1 MDYIISS
8 GIIESGI
15 ILNGLDTM
23 VVSSGGTADSTEV
36 NSGGRMTVFS
46 GGMAENT
53 VVNSSG
59 LAHVSGTAT
68 GTEVNFGGTMYVSRG
83 GTVNDTTLAGTLILM
98 DFRYSGTANRTTVNS
113 GGIVSA
119 YRCTMNR
126 TTVNSGGRMYVS
138 SGCTMNNT
146 TVNSDG
152 RVYLGSG
159 GVVNN
164 AVFNS
169 GCRFLVSSGGKMT
182 GAITVED
189 GAIVQ
194 AGLAILDFNISE
206 LGPGEV
212 SLVNN
217 LSLLQNL
224 SHFTLTVSGTQE
236 NGTYSLA
243 GGVEKFDRTI
253 SVMNTLG
260 EELGTL
266 KAGNGRTNIDGT
278 IYTLE
283 QKESEL
289 TLTVEDRGMIPD
301 VTKSDIDANGISDV
315 MFQYTG
321 GQGQIGFWMNGSDQ
335 WKSTDTFHST
345 DTWEVLGSY
354 DMDANGKADAVL
366 IGNTEVDGVKGTFV
380 GYYADGEDT
389 DENWV
394 NISFLT
400 GSEDWEW
407 KNKVGNLTGNAGK
420 NSIVWYSPKLGA
432 LGVWIDGTDE
442 WVGFSS
448 LYSGSTFEL
457 IGCGDF
463 TGTGKDTIVMSLYNG
478 RLFTI
483 DLNGTTE
490 SLGDAAWSGWD
501 VRAIADF
508 AGDGKDDII
517 LFHKESG
524 TMVLCADGNMDNYT
538 SVGQLDKDDWFVV
551 GAGDYNG
558 DSKDDL
564 LVRQYSTG
572 MLGYYDAANVETGW
586 VELGRGVDMNWT
598 VIA

>member
-8 GIIESGI
+8 GVIESGI
-15 ILNGLDTM
+15 ILNGLDNM
-23 VVSSGGTADSTEV
+23 FVSSGGTADSTEV
-36 NSGGRMTVFS
+36 NSGGRMTVSS
-46 GGMAENT
+46 GGIAENT
-53 VVNSSG
+53 VVNSAG
-59 LAHVSGTAT
+59 RAHVDGMAT
-68 GTEVNFGGTMYVSRG
+68 GTEVKFGGTMYVSRG
-83 GTVNDTTLAGTLILM
+83 GMVNDTTLTGTLVLK

-113 GGIVSA
+113 GGNVSA
-119 YRCTMNR
+119 CNCTMNS

-138 SGCTMNNT
+138 SGCTLNNT

-152 RVYLGSG
+152 WVYLSSG

-182 GAITVED
+182 GSITVED

-194 AGLAILDFNISE
+194 AGLAVLDFNISE
-206 LGPGEV
+206 IGPGEA

-289 TLTVEDRGMIPD
+289 TLIVEDRSLIPD

-321 GQGQIGFWMNGSDQ
+321 GQGQIGFWMNGTDE
-335 WKSTDTFHST
+335 WKSTNTFHST

-354 DMDANGKADAVL
+354 DMDANGKADSLL
-366 IGNTEVDGVKGTFV
+366 IGNAEVNGVKGTFV

-394 NISFLT
+394 NISFLI
-400 GSEDWEW
+400 GSENWEW

-442 WVGFSS
+442 WVGFDSR
-448 LYSGSTFEL
+448 YDGRTFEL

-463 TGTGKDTIVMSLYNG
+463 TGTGKDTIVMSSYNG

-508 AGDGKDDII
+508 AGDGKDDIV
-517 LFHKESG
+517 LFYQDTGSIV
-524 TMVLCADGNMDNYT
+524 MCADGNLDSYV
-538 SVGQLDKDDWFVV
+538 SIGQLAADDWFIV

-558 DSKDDL
+558 DKKDDL

-572 MLGYYDAANVETGW
+572 MLGYYSSGDTSQW